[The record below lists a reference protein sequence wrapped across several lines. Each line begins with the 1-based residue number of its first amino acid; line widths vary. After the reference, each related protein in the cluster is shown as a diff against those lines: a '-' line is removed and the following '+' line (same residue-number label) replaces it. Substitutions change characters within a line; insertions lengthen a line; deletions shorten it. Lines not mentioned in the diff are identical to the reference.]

1 MSNIFLDIDHN
12 KILFHYMNAP
22 LLGLEYR
29 PKIITIALN
38 CHGSE
43 YNLPNYELQK
53 RLQTQMEYDDE
64 TIETIADNVRVLSLV
79 GENGSVAMGDRASCA
94 EKQDIESYLE
104 IASRYFYPEGETSTT
119 PTYEILQHLAEEY
132 KSVYETTVMREYE
145 MVEDINDLSD
155 FEHIIRSLNYG
166 ESLQLVGSSYDKHY
180 NFSDTSKEFKLFG
193 LHLVNIRNYPEF
205 ETEISIVPILDE
217 RKNYRANLLNEEKKQ
232 KMLGFA
238 DESIREKVEQLLN
251 KILIEKD
258 VFLSEI
264 ITLFHLLG
272 FDVINIIDLSCRS
285 NWFGEKVDGRINSRE
300 INARDRENAKRH
312 NRAFGKPVTKRKKTI
327 KNKKK
332 KQKQRQITK
341 RRRKI
346 GGTGGSPLP
355 PPRP

>member
-1 MSNIFLDIDHN
+1 
-12 KILFHYMNAP
+12 MNASP
-22 LLGLEYR
+22 GLEYR

-43 YNLPNYELQK
+43 YNLPNYELK
-53 RLQTQMEYDDE
+53 NRLQTQMKLDDE
-64 TIETIADNVRVLSLV
+64 TIQTITDNVRILSLV

-104 IASRYFYPEGETSTT
+104 IASRHFCPEGETSTT

-132 KSVYETTVMREYE
+132 ISVYRETVMREYE
-145 MVEDINDLSD
+145 MEEDINELSD
-155 FEHIIRSLNYG
+155 FERIIRSLNYG
-166 ESLQLVGSSYDKHY
+166 DSLQLIGSTYDKHY
-180 NFSDTSKEFKLFG
+180 NFSDTRREFKLFG

-217 RKNYRANLLNEEKKQ
+217 RKNYRANLLNGEKKQ
-232 KMLGFA
+232 KMLGLA
-238 DESIREKVEQLLN
+238 DESNRDKTEQLLN

-272 FDVINIIDLSCRS
+272 FDVINVIDLSCRS
-285 NWFGEKVDGRINSRE
+285 NWFGEEVHGRINSKE
-300 INARDRENAKRH
+300 INVRDRENATRH
-312 NRAFGKPVTKRKKTI
+312 NHAFGKTVTKRKKTI

-332 KQKQRQITK
+332 KPK
-341 RRRKI
+341 RIATRRFKI
-346 GGTGGSPLP
+346 KIKKFN
-355 PPRP
+355 